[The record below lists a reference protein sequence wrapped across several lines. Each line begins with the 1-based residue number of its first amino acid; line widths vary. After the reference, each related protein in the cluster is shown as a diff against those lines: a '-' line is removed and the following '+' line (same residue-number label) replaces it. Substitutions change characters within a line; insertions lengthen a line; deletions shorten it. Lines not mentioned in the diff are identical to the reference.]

1 MTAPLARK
9 PLFAGGPEV
18 SRLCLGTMMFGD
30 QSDEAES
37 GRILDGFLSAGGDFI
52 DTADTYAGGESERIL
67 GRLLEGRRSD
77 VLLATKLGN
86 AIKGVSGSG
95 GISADWMA
103 RAAEDSLDRLR
114 TDFIDLYYLHRDD
127 DVTSLEE
134 CIGAMGAL
142 IAAGKVRHWGFSNF
156 RPWKIA
162 EMVRVADALGV
173 PRPVVAQPYYHM
185 LNRVA
190 ETDLLPACAHFGI
203 GVVPYSPLARGV
215 LTGKYRDGAPEGSRA
230 ARGDARMMETEF
242 RPETVAAANRATDH
256 AHATGRDPAALA
268 VQWVLANKTVSSVLI
283 GPKSVEQLQGYL
295 DVMGASYDAEDERA
309 LSAICAS
316 GHTPAPGYSDP
327 RYPLRG
333 RVTAFGD

>member
-1 MTAPLARK
+1 MTDPLPRK
-9 PLFAGGPEV
+9 PLFDGGPEV

-37 GRILDGFLSAGGDFI
+37 GRILDGFLAAGGNFV
-52 DTADTYAGGESERIL
+52 DTADAYVGGESERIL
-67 GRLLEGRRSD
+67 GRLLEGRREE
-77 VLLATKLGN
+77 VILATKLGN
-86 AIKGVSGSG
+86 PVTGVDGSG
-95 GISADWMA
+95 GISAAWIA
-103 RAAEDSLDRLR
+103 RAAEDSLDRMR
-114 TDFIDLYYLHRDD
+114 TDVIDLYYLHRDD
-127 DVTSLEE
+127 DVTP
-134 CIGAMGAL
+134 IGESVAAMGAL

-156 RPWKIA
+156 RSWKIA
-162 EMVRVADALGV
+162 EMVRVADTLGV

-215 LTGKYRDGAPEGSRA
+215 LTGKYRDGSPEGSRA
-230 ARGDARMMETEF
+230 ARGDARMLETEF
-242 RPETVAAANRATDH
+242 HPETVAAANLSADH
-256 AHATGRDPAALA
+256 AAATGRDPAALA
-268 VQWVLANKTVSSVLI
+268 VQWVLANKAVSSVLI

-295 DVMGASYDAEDERA
+295 AAMPVAFTEADERA

-333 RVTAFGD
+333 RMTAFG